1 MNNENREKII
11 SEAWENKNLLS
22 DYSVKECINS
32 IIKDLDDGKLRIA
45 TNSSNK
51 WQVQEW
57 IKKAVILY
65 FPTQKMEV
73 IKAGELQFYD
83 KMKLK
88 SNFKELGVRVVPS
101 CNCKVWCIFSKRS
114 YNDAFVC

>member
-11 SEAWENKNLLS
+11 NEAWENKNLLS
-22 DYSVKECINS
+22 NNSVKECINS
-32 IIKDLDDGKLRIA
+32 IIKDLDDGKLRIV

-73 IKAGELQFYD
+73 IKPENY
-83 KMKLK
+83 
-88 SNFKELGVRVVPS
+88 NFMIK
-101 CNCKVWCIFSKRS
+101 
-114 YNDAFVC
+114 